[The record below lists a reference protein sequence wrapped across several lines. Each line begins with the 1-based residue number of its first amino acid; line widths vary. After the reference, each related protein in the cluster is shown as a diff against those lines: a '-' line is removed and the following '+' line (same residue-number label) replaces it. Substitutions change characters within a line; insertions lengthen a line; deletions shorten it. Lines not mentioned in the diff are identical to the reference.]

1 MPEEN
6 GKQNPNESYIK
17 ISKEYQRNCAC
28 SYGYKLE
35 CVDDKFSK
43 HFKSYLGEDAVYNYI
58 NSMVEGDKY
67 FSDLMKK
74 RFNKEFVMTKKDD
87 ENVKNSAYCWICVN
101 SYVDGD
107 VRVRD
112 HCHIIWKYRG
122 SAHREEH
129 GRLNFKINFVSN
141 GLKKYMSFNISIKF
155 PSFIASIF

>member
-6 GKQNPNESYIK
+6 GKQNPKESYTNK
-17 ISKEYQRNCAC
+17 YQKNCAC

-87 ENVKNSAYCWICVN
+87 ENVKNST
-101 SYVDGD
+101 
-107 VRVRD
+107 
-112 HCHIIWKYRG
+112 
-122 SAHREEH
+122 
-129 GRLNFKINFVSN
+129 
-141 GLKKYMSFNISIKF
+141 
-155 PSFIASIF
+155 